1 MVPAS
6 PERGRGSGPRPAS
19 RPFAGEIG
27 VADIHVMSWNIRRR
41 TRYALGRTADR
52 WDVRAPRIKSL
63 LQSERPSLLGLQEAL
78 PSQVDFVLSALGSAY
93 RSVGYG
99 RSRRGRGERCP
110 IIFDAQRLELL
121 CWEQRALSA
130 RPDSPGSISWGNL
143 LPRILV
149 QASFRDRRTGHC
161 VQMVNTHLDHLSSG
175 SRRRSVHCIGQLVAQ
190 SPVPVLVTGDFNAGL
205 DAAEMQELSRTYALL
220 DASGRAR
227 SSLGAAWGTL
237 GSYRVPRTE
246 GRKLDWI
253 LVSPGILV
261 TAAGVNGL
269 RYHGGWGSDH
279 LPVQAVL
286 RLPEQERWND

>member
-1 MVPAS
+1 MNSRPDAGKGCSASTVEITLGTRGMPVVPAS

-130 RPDSPGSISWGNL
+130 RPDRPGSISWETSCRGYSFK
-143 LPRILV
+143 R
-149 QASFRDRRTGHC
+149 ASGIGALDIASRWSTPTWTTCRRARDDAPC
-161 VQMVNTHLDHLSSG
+161 AV
-175 SRRRSVHCIGQLVAQ
+175 IGQLVAQ
-190 SPVPVLVTGDFNAGL
+190 SPVRF
-205 DAAEMQELSRTYALL
+205 
-220 DASGRAR
+220 
-227 SSLGAAWGTL
+227 W
-237 GSYRVPRTE
+237 
-246 GRKLDWI
+246 
-253 LVSPGILV
+253 
-261 TAAGVNGL
+261 
-269 RYHGGWGSDH
+269 
-279 LPVQAVL
+279 
-286 RLPEQERWND
+286 